1 MKRERKGY
9 TLVEI
14 LVVVVLFG
22 LLFAAVFEILSTNRI
37 AWDTSSTT
45 QNLENQARFG
55 LNNMA
60 RELYNT
66 NSGRIAIEAQPEPGA
81 ESNQRVTFQVPVG
94 YDANGNLRWG
104 AEGTESDFIRYSING
119 NQLLRQVLDD
129 DGSTILNS
137 RVLANDVRNVQG
149 LQFSL
154 TNNLLTIT
162 LTTQRISPGKR
173 NLAQTMTSEVAF
185 RN

>member
-37 AWDTSSTT
+37 AWDTGSTT
-45 QNLENQARFG
+45 QNLENQAFFG

-66 NSGRIAIEAQPEPGA
+66 NSGRITIEAEPGA
-81 ESNQRVTFQVPVG
+81 EPNQRVTFQVPVG
-94 YDANGNLRWG
+94 YDANGDLLWG
-104 AEGTESDFIRYSING
+104 ERAGGTENFSIRYTINN
-119 NQLLRQVLDD
+119 NQLLRQVLDEND
-129 DGSTILNS
+129 AVINERT
-137 RVLANDVRNVQG
+137 RVLASDVQG
-149 LQFSL
+149 LLFSPL
-154 TNNLLTIT
+154 NNNLLTIT
-162 LTTQRISPGKR
+162 LTTGRISPGNR
-173 NLAQTMTSEVAF
+173 PLEQTMTSEVAF